1 MSDSQSSSNSLVSSL
16 EGLQLRDY
24 IDMARRRKWWIILS
38 ATALFVATAVGVS
51 RTPDIYRSETVIIV
65 DPQKVSD
72 SVVQPTVNSNVSDR
86 LTTIRQLA
94 NSPTRLKTIIEKL
107 NLYPELRTQGMSD
120 AAIARMQ
127 RNITVE
133 IIDYG
138 GQRTSSFR
146 IGFTAKTP
154 TMAAAAAN
162 ELGAM
167 IIRDN
172 LRVREQAFTG
182 AKDFL
187 DTQLEETK
195 KKLEDKEVE
204 VQKIKTQ
211 YVMDLPES
219 KQFHLEA
226 LNSLRNQ
233 LRASQDRVN
242 QDKQEKVYLQ
252 STINSAAPPTVDLD
266 STNARMNS
274 PYEAAIQKEEAHLAE
289 LQARYG
295 PQYPDVRKLQNTIAE
310 LKAKL
315 AQDLKEQGPQLQED
329 PAKLAQ
335 RAKHNNPV
343 VQAQITKLDQEI
355 EEETKR
361 QTDMEPQ
368 IAVHMA
374 KLANEPVFEQQIS
387 GLMRDYDT
395 LRALYNRL
403 LDKKLSAQMALELEN
418 SQQGEKFVILDQ
430 APVPQGPAGPNR
442 PLFIAAG
449 LIGGLLGGL
458 ALAMLV
464 EMTDESVR
472 NEKEA
477 AEILGKT
484 VLAGVPLILAP
495 EERFKKWFRAISALA
510 GTACAS
516 AVIGYL
522 LPLLFKGTA

>member
-1 MSDSQSSSNSLVSSL
+1 LNESHSSGTSLAESL
-16 EGLQLRDY
+16 GGWQLRDY
-24 IDMARRRKWWIILS
+24 IDIARRRKWWVIIS
-38 ATALFVATAVGVS
+38 ATAVFVTTTVAVL
-51 RTPDIYRSETVIIV
+51 RTPDVYRSETVIIV

-94 NSPTRLKTIIEKL
+94 NSPTRLQLIIDKL
-107 NLYPELRTQGMSD
+107 NLYPELRRQGASD

-127 RNITVE
+127 RNISVE
-133 IIDYG
+133 VIDAG

-146 IGFTAKTP
+146 IAFSSRTP
-154 TMAAAAAN
+154 VQAAAVAN
-162 ELGAM
+162 ELGSM

-172 LRVREQAFTG
+172 LRVREQAFSG

-187 DTQLEETK
+187 DSQLQETKRQLEE
-195 KKLEDKEVE
+195 KENE
-204 VQKIKTQ
+204 VQRIKAQ

-233 LRASQDRVN
+233 TRASQDRVN
-242 QDKQEKVYLQ
+242 QDKQEIVYLQ
-252 STINSAAPPTVDLD
+252 STLNNAAPPTVDLD
-266 STNARMNS
+266 VTNTRLNS
-274 PYEAAIQKEEAHLAE
+274 PYQATIQKEEAHLSE

-295 PQYPDVRKLQNTIAE
+295 PQYPDVRKVQNLITD
-310 LKAKL
+310 LKAKA
-315 AQDLKEQGPQLQED
+315 AQEAKDQPPQEQED
-329 PAKLAQ
+329 PAKIAQ
-335 RAKHNNPV
+335 RARHNNPV
-343 VQAQITKLDQEI
+343 VQAQIAKLDQEI
-355 EEETKR
+355 EEETRR
-361 QTDMEPQ
+361 QAAMDPEIALHLSKLEHEP
-368 IAVHMA
+368 I
-374 KLANEPVFEQQIS
+374 FEQQIS

-430 APVPQGPAGPNR
+430 APVPQAPAGPNR
-442 PLFIAAG
+442 PLFITAG

-458 ALAMLV
+458 MLALLV

-472 NEKEA
+472 SEREA
-477 AEILGKT
+477 AEILGKA

-495 EERFKKWFRAISALA
+495 DEKFKKWFRVAGALA
-510 GTACAS
+510 GTAFVAGL
-516 AVIGYL
+516 IGLL
-522 LPLLFKGTA
+522 LPFVFKVTA